1 MHLLIPAAHTS
12 SEALRLPHLEQLLRR
27 LKATQRVDTEALS
40 WSMPSEIALA
50 RELGLPA
57 QAGRIPWAAYETQ
70 TLGTP
75 CAFIKPCHWDVR
87 SDHISL
93 TAPEALALDETA
105 SRTAMDAML
114 PYFAEDGISLHYHLP
129 GAWLAR
135 GEVFRNLPSASMER
149 VIGRSI
155 DAWMPAASAPEGGL
169 LRRLQNEMQ
178 MLLYT
183 HPLNDARAEGGL
195 LPVNSFWVTGAGVLE
210 QLPAPRPDVLVEN
223 RLSAPALAHDAAA
236 YTRAWADVDNSSV
249 QQLLRAQQRGESVQ
263 LTLCGERAAQTW
275 SNTDM
280 GLWQKFINVLGL
292 QPAKNLREQL

>member
-27 LKATQRVDTEALS
+27 LKATHRIDTDAFS
-40 WSMPSEIALA
+40 WSMPFEMALA

-57 QAGRIPWAAYETQ
+57 EAGRIPWAAYETR

-75 CAFIKPCHWDVR
+75 CAFIQPCHWDVR

-105 SRTAMDAML
+105 SRTVMDAML
-114 PYFAEDGISLHYHLP
+114 PYFAEDGITLSYYQP
-129 GAWLAR
+129 QTWLAT

-149 VIGRSI
+149 VVSRSI
-155 DAWMPAASAPEGGL
+155 DAWMPPASAPEGGL

-183 HPLNDARAEGGL
+183 HPLNDARAEAGL
-195 LPVNSFWVTGAGVLE
+195 LPVNSFWVAGAGVLE
-210 QLPAPRPDVLVEN
+210 QLPAPRTDVQVEN
-223 RLSAPALAHDAAA
+223 RLGAPALAQDAAA
-236 YTRAWADVDNSSV
+236 YARAWAEVDNSSV
-249 QQLLRAQQRGESVQ
+249 RQLLQAQQRGESVQ

-275 SNTDM
+275 SSAKV
-280 GLWQKFINVLGL
+280 GFWHKFMNHFGRS
-292 QPAKNLREQL
+292 PANNMREQL